1 MSGLT
6 KDKLIFDPADTAD
19 SDNIG
24 AYLRAGS
31 DGDLLSSTNVG
42 GKEGLDVNLITA
54 SVTVTATDLDIR
66 DISQT
71 QDSILIFGYDGAANK
86 PFKLAADGA
95 LQVEDNGGSL
105 TVDATDLD
113 IRDLSHSQDS
123 VKIGDGTDF
132 LAINADGSINVV
144 ATVTAADDH
153 AEDDAHV
160 SGDIGSFALAVRH
173 DAETS
178 MVSADGD
185 YAPLQ
190 VDATGRLKVQ
200 ADLTVTTSAEKAE
213 DSASASGDIGS
224 FSLGVRQDT
233 LASSVST
240 DGDYAALKVDA
251 RGAMWT
257 APVGTA
263 ADDAVDSEAP
273 VKVGSRAVSGALAA
287 VSTSGDRAD
296 LRSDMYRRIWINDS
310 PNIGVSTQSL
320 TVNTT
325 ESAFP
330 VALSGRR
337 RMMIQNTSSN
347 PVYVG
352 PSGLDTT
359 IGLKIEKG
367 ATLSLEIGEN
377 VALYAI
383 AGSNTNVIRVFELA

>member
-1 MSGLT
+1 MSLT

-54 SVTVTATDLDIR
+54 SIAVTATDLDIR
-66 DISQT
+66 NISQT
-71 QDSILIFGYDGAANK
+71 QDSILVFGYDGAANK
-86 PFKLAADGA
+86 PFKLAVDGA
-95 LQVEDNGGSL
+95 VQVGDNGGSL
-105 TVDATDLD
+105 TVDSTDLD

-132 LAINADGSINVV
+132 LAVNADGSINVL
-144 ATVTAADDH
+144 ATVTSASH
-153 AEDDAHV
+153 YAEDSAHV
-160 SGDIGSFALAVRH
+160 SGATGSFSLAVRN

-178 MVSADGD
+178 LVSANGD
-185 YAPLQ
+185 YAPFQ

-200 ADLTVTTSAEKAE
+200 ADLDVVSSFEKIE
-213 DSASASGDIGS
+213 DSAHASGDIGAYI
-224 FSLGVRQDT
+224 LGVRQDA
-233 LASSVST
+233 LASSTSA
-240 DGDYAALKVDA
+240 DGDYGSIKTDA
-251 RGAMWT
+251 RGAAWV
-257 APVGTA
+257 APIGTA
-263 ADDAVDSEAP
+263 ADDAVDTEAP
-273 VKVGSRAVSGALAA
+273 VKVGSRAVSGALAV

-310 PNIGVSTQSL
+310 PNIGVSTQAM

-330 VALSGRR
+330 AALGGRR
-337 RMMIQNTSSN
+337 RMMIQNTSN
-347 PVYVG
+347 NAVYVG

-377 VALYAI
+377 VNLFAI